1 MTNYIVHEMITL
13 CNSYEVSAVNEEA
26 AIEMIRDGEKVY
38 IPKYDSAVD
47 ISYAARDARVLPR
60 QSPTFQIES
69 HETEMV
75 SAGST

>member
-13 CNSYEVSAVNEEA
+13 CNSYEVCAVNEET

-47 ISYAARDARVLPR
+47 ISYAARNARVLPHR
-60 QSPTFQIES
+60 LPKFQIELQA
-69 HETEMV
+69 TEMV
-75 SAGST
+75 SAGNT